1 MGFSSLALGM
11 LLLLSLSS
19 VSSHATPC
27 PDQDKRSL
35 LRFIAELSVDSGLA
49 MSSWWNDTADCCLWK
64 GITCN
69 GDGVVTEVSLPG
81 RGLQGRISPALGELT
96 GLLHINLSW
105 NALSGGLPL
114 EQLMSSG
121 SIVTIDVSFSYL
133 KGELGELSSSVT
145 HGRPLQVL
153 NISSNQFTGEFPS
166 RTWKLLKNLVTLNVS
181 NNSFSGQVPSSF
193 CLASASITVL
203 ELQCNQFS
211 GKIPLVLGNCS
222 NLKVL
227 KAGHNNLGG
236 TIPDEL
242 FNATSL
248 EHLSLRN
255 AGLQGTLD
263 GSPIGKLSDLVTL
276 DLGENN
282 FTGTIP
288 DSIGLLK
295 TLEQLHLDYNMMSGE
310 LPSTLCNCT
319 NLVTIILKNN
329 YFSGEL
335 TKVNFSTLI
344 NLEMLDLLYNNFSG
358 TIPGSIYS
366 CSNMVALRLSYN
378 NFHGQLSPRIGNLES
393 LIFLSIGS
401 NNFTNITNTL
411 HVLRDCKNLTFLY
424 LETNFKGE
432 AMPQD
437 ETVDGF
443 QNLQV
448 FTLHMCSLSGKFP
461 HWISRLKNLKVLLL
475 HNNQLNGPIPAWI
488 KSLESLL
495 YLDISNNRFA
505 GEIPSALMELPMLTT
520 GRAPTQLDP
529 MVFELPVSLGQS
541 LQVRETSGI
550 PKVLNLGHNNFTG
563 VIPQEIGQLKS
574 LTTLNISF
582 NMLSGEI
589 PQQLCNLSNL
599 QVLDLSSNHFTGA
612 LPSDLNTLHF
622 LSAFN
627 VSNNDLKGPIPTGG
641 QFSTFPNSSFEGNP
655 ELCGVMVN
663 QLCGRAEA
671 PPGFSTLS
679 KEQSDRR
686 VAFVIAF
693 GPFFVVGVLYDQL
706 VLAKYFG

>member
-1 MGFSSLALGM
+1 MGFSSFALGM

-19 VSSHATPC
+19 ISSHATPC
-27 PDQDKRSL
+27 PEQDKRSL
-35 LRFIAELSVDSGLA
+35 LRFIAELSIDSGLA
-49 MSSWWNDTADCCLWK
+49 MLSWRNNTADCCLWE

-114 EQLMSSG
+114 EQLMSSTS
-121 SIVTIDVSFSYL
+121 SIVVIDVSFNHL
-133 KGELGELSSSVT
+133 EGELGELSSSVSVT
-145 HGRPLQVL
+145 HGWPLQVL

-166 RTWKLLKNLVTLNVS
+166 RACMLLKNLVTLNMS

-203 ELQCNQFS
+203 ELQYNQFS
-211 GKIPLVLGNCS
+211 GKIPLMLGSCS

-248 EHLSLRN
+248 EHLSFRN

-282 FTGTIP
+282 FIGKIP

-295 TLEQLHLDYNMMSGE
+295 TLEELHLDYNMMSGE

-319 NLVTIILKNN
+319 NLVTIILENN

-335 TKVNFSTLI
+335 TKIFCN
-344 NLEMLDLLYNNFSG
+344 NNFSG

-366 CSNMVALRLSYN
+366 CSNMVALRLSWN
-378 NFHGQLSPRIGNLES
+378 NFHGQLSPRIGNLKS

-411 HVLRDCKNLTFLY
+411 HVKDCKNLTFLY

-461 HWISRLKNLKVLLL
+461 QWISRLKNLKVLLL

-520 GRAPTQLDP
+520 GMAPTQLDP
-529 MVFELPVSLGQS
+529 TVFELPVSLGRS

-550 PKVLNLGHNNFTG
+550 PKVLNLGHNNFNG

-612 LPSDLNTLHF
+612 IPSDINTLHF

-627 VSNNDLKGPIPTGG
+627 VSNNDLKGTIPTGG
-641 QFSTFPNSSFEGNP
+641 QFNTFPNSSFEGNP
-655 ELCGVMVN
+655 ELCGVLVN
-663 QLCGRAEA
+663 QLCGWAEA
-671 PPGFSTLS
+671 PPHFSTPS

-686 VAFVIAF
+686 TAFVIAF
-693 GPFFVVGVLYDQL
+693 GAFFVVGVLYDQL
-706 VLAKYFG
+706 VLSKYFG

>member
-35 LRFIAELSVDSGLA
+35 LRFIVELSVDSGLA

-121 SIVTIDVSFSYL
+121 SIVTIDVSFNYL
-133 KGELGELSSSVT
+133 EGELGELSSSVT

-166 RTWKLLKNLVTLNVS
+166 RTWKLWKNLVTLNVS

-203 ELQCNQFS
+203 ELQYNQFS
-211 GKIPLVLGNCS
+211 GTIPLVLGNCS

-236 TIPDEL
+236 TVPDEL

-282 FTGTIP
+282 FTGKIP

-319 NLVTIILKNN
+319 NLVTIILENN

-378 NFHGQLSPRIGNLES
+378 NFHGQLSPRMGNLKS

-461 HWISRLKNLKVLLL
+461 HWISRLKNLKV
-475 HNNQLNGPIPAWI
+475 
-488 KSLESLL
+488 
-495 YLDISNNRFA
+495 
-505 GEIPSALMELPMLTT
+505 
-520 GRAPTQLDP
+520 
-529 MVFELPVSLGQS
+529 
-541 LQVRETSGI
+541 RETSGI
-550 PKVLNLGHNNFTG
+550 PKVLNLGQNNFTG

-612 LPSDLNTLHF
+612 TPSDLNTLHF

-641 QFSTFPNSSFEGNP
+641 QFSTFPNSSFQGTQSCVVSWSISYVAGQKHLLASPLPPKNNQTEGLP
-655 ELCGVMVN
+655 
-663 QLCGRAEA
+663 
-671 PPGFSTLS
+671 S
-679 KEQSDRR
+679 
-686 VAFVIAF
+686 
-693 GPFFVVGVLYDQL
+693 
-706 VLAKYFG
+706 